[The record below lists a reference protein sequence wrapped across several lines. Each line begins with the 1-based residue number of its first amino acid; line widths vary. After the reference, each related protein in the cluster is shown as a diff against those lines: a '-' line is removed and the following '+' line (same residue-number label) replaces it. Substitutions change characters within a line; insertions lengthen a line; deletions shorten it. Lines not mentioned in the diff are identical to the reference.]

1 MGRKAPYSKK
11 MMDALR
17 RGGFKQGSRG
27 NLGYDI
33 IREKGVKKIELYGTL
48 TPKIFGENWQ
58 LALKL
63 IDRYVYPKSSRANIA
78 GLRHYTLDG
87 EEQKLPSVTTVLGQT
102 QPKEKQESLERW
114 RNRVGLRE
122 AQKITRDAAIRGTA
136 MHKYLED
143 LIRGERSLDLTPLG
157 VEATKMAEVIVDR
170 GLNDCSEIY
179 GIEATLFYPGLYA
192 GSVDLVAKYKDKVSI
207 IDFKQTNKPK
217 QREWIG
223 DYFLQMAAYGMAHD
237 AVYGTSIEQG
247 VIMMCSKDGY
257 YQQFMIEG
265 EEFRQAKHNFLGRLN
280 EFYSMDNNSTT
291 VVRSDDGAKV

>member
-1 MGRKAPYSKK
+1 MKLVDKYS
-11 MMDALR
+11 
-17 RGGFKQGSRG
+17 
-27 NLGYDI
+27 
-33 IREKGVKKIELYGTL
+33 
-48 TPKIFGENWQ
+48 
-58 LALKL
+58 
-63 IDRYVYPKSSRANIA
+63 YPKSSRAKLD
-78 GLRHYTLDG
+78 GLRHYTIDG
-87 EEQKLPSVTTVLGQT
+87 SQKKLPSVTTVLGQT

-143 LIRGERSLDLTPLG
+143 LIRGQRSLDLTPLG
-157 VEATKMAEVIVDR
+157 VEATKMAEIIVER

-179 GIEATLFYPGLYA
+179 GIEATLYYPNLYA

-265 EEFRQAKHNFLGRLN
+265 DEFRRAKHKFLGRLD
-280 EFYSMDNNSTT
+280 EFYNGMGNNSDA
-291 VVRSDDGAKV
+291 VVSRAG

>member
-1 MGRKAPYSKK
+1 MK
-11 MMDALR
+11 
-17 RGGFKQGSRG
+17 
-27 NLGYDI
+27 I
-33 IREKGVKKIELYGTL
+33 IEKYK
-48 TPKIFGENWQ
+48 
-58 LALKL
+58 
-63 IDRYVYPKSSRANIA
+63 YPSSTRANIE
-78 GLRHYTLDG
+78 GLRHYTITG
-87 EEQKLPSVTTVLGQT
+87 EQQKLPSVTAVLGAT

-114 RNRVGLRE
+114 RKRVGLRE

-143 LIRGERSLDLTPLG
+143 LIRGQKSLDLTPLG
-157 VEATKMAEVIVDR
+157 IEATKMAEIIVER

-179 GIEATLFYPGLYA
+179 GIEAVLYYPDLYA

-217 QREWIG
+217 QREWIE

-237 AVYGTSIEQG
+237 AVYGTNIEQG

-265 EEFRQAKHNFLGRLN
+265 KEFRDAKHKFLERLN
-280 EFYSMDNNSTT
+280 EFYSSVDNNSDA
-291 VVRSDDGAKV
+291 VVRGDQ